1 MHPTPNQRVS
11 YPSRQQGAGDAGRYI
26 ARLMKASVISKPQVV
41 TLVATPLFLLAA
53 VASAG
58 AGHGSYLLAKILF
71 PFTMLSTLVFG
82 SIIVP
87 AIALAVLQFPFYGF
101 ILGRAN
107 VKAAWAHGA
116 VVLLLIHM
124 LAVAA
129 CFILIG
135 DNFS

>member
-1 MHPTPNQRVS
+1 
-11 YPSRQQGAGDAGRYI
+11 
-26 ARLMKASVISKPQVV
+26 MKAFAISKPLVV
-41 TLVATPLFLLAA
+41 SLIATPLFLLAA

-82 SIIVP
+82 SIIAP

-101 ILGRAN
+101 ILGKAN
-107 VKAAWAHGA
+107 VKGSLRAQAA
-116 VVLLLIHM
+116 VFLLIHV

-135 DNFS
+135 DSFS

>member
-1 MHPTPNQRVS
+1 
-11 YPSRQQGAGDAGRYI
+11 
-26 ARLMKASVISKPQVV
+26 MKASAISKPLVV
-41 TLVATPLFLLAA
+41 SLIATPLFLFAA

-58 AGHGSYLLAKILF
+58 AGHGSYMLAKILF
-71 PFTMLSTLVFG
+71 PFTMLSTLAFG
-82 SIIVP
+82 SIIAP

-101 ILGRAN
+101 ILGTAN
-107 VKAAWAHGA
+107 VKGRFRTRPA
-116 VVLLLIHM
+116 VLLLIHI

>member
-1 MHPTPNQRVS
+1 
-11 YPSRQQGAGDAGRYI
+11 
-26 ARLMKASVISKPQVV
+26 MKASVISKPLVV
-41 TLVATPLFLLAA
+41 SFIATPPFILAA

-101 ILGRAN
+101 ILGRA
-107 VKAAWAHGA
+107 KLKGSLSTRAA
-116 VVLLLIHM
+116 VLLLIHM
-124 LAVAA
+124 SGVAA

-135 DNFS
+135 ENFS

>member
-1 MHPTPNQRVS
+1 
-11 YPSRQQGAGDAGRYI
+11 
-26 ARLMKASVISKPQVV
+26 MKTSAISKPLVV
-41 TLVATPLFLLAA
+41 SLIATPFFLLAA

-58 AGHGSYLLAKILF
+58 AGHGSYSLAKILF

-82 SIIVP
+82 SIIAP

-107 VKAAWAHGA
+107 VKGSFGTWLAP
-116 VVLLLIHM
+116 LLLIHI
-124 LAVAA
+124 LAVTA

>member
-1 MHPTPNQRVS
+1 
-11 YPSRQQGAGDAGRYI
+11 
-26 ARLMKASVISKPQVV
+26 MKASAISKPFLVSV
-41 TLVATPLFLLAA
+41 VATPFFLFAA
-53 VASAG
+53 AASAG

-87 AIALAVLQFPFYGF
+87 AIAVAIIQFPFYGF
-101 ILGRAN
+101 ILGRATL
-107 VKAAWAHGA
+107 KGS
-116 VVLLLIHM
+116 LLVRSVALLVIHI

>member
-1 MHPTPNQRVS
+1 METS
-11 YPSRQQGAGDAGRYI
+11 A
-26 ARLMKASVISKPQVV
+26 ISKPFVV
-41 TLVATPLFLLAA
+41 SLVATPFFLFAA

-58 AGHGSYLLAKILF
+58 AGHGSYFLAKVLF

-82 SIIVP
+82 SVTAP

-107 VKAAWAHGA
+107 VKGRVRTPAA
-116 VVLLLIHM
+116 VLLLLHS
-124 LAVAA
+124 LAVVA